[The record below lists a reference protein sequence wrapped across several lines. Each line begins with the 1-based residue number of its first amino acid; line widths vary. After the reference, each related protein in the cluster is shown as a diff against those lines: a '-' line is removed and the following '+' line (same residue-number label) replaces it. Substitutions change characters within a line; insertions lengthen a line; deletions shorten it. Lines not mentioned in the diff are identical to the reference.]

1 MCGICGIINSDGRPV
16 QEELIHNM
24 CMTLVHRG
32 PDGEGIYISSQPK
45 PSAGLGHRR
54 LKIIDLTE
62 AGNQPMANEDGSLWL
77 VSNGEIYNYQQL
89 RKDLQ
94 NRGHKFRSNT
104 DAEVVLHLYED
115 FAEDCLSYLRGMF
128 AFAIWDEKQGKL
140 FLARDRLG
148 QKPLLYYFDGQHFC
162 FASEFSAL
170 LSSGLIDKNIN
181 HKAIDQY
188 LTFGYVPA
196 PATIYKGIFK
206 MLPGHYGIFQNGK
219 LNLQKYWD
227 LDYSHKIAI
236 SEKEAAQEL
245 IRYLKEAVSLR
256 LVSDVPLGVFLSGG
270 IDSSTVTA
278 LMSQSA
284 NKVKTFSIGFDEA
297 DFNELEYARKI
308 ARYFSTDH
316 REFIVEPKTLEI
328 LPLLVERYGEPYAD
342 SSAIPTY
349 CVARETKK
357 YVTVALNGD
366 GGDESF
372 AGYDRYQAMVLAERY
387 SRLPAFFQDGL
398 RRAAI
403 SIAPDSLNFKKRRK
417 RLRRFF
423 ENASLPL
430 YSRYCRWVCIINDI
444 EKNKL
449 YSENYKKQLNN
460 ANPEDWLRDY
470 PDLSSDMEFV
480 DRLMAID
487 IKTNLANDL
496 LVKMDIASM
505 ANSLE
510 TRSPFLDHKLMEFAA
525 KLPAEYK
532 MKRLIKKYILKKA
545 IKDFI
550 PRENL
555 NRRKTGFAVPIG
567 EWFRNDLKGFLCE
580 ILLSKSFFNRGYF
593 KPEVIKNMVKQH
605 TEKQADYTFQL
616 WALLMLELWHQR
628 FID

>member
-1 MCGICGIINSDGRPV
+1 MCGICGIIA
-16 QEELIHNM
+16 HNRNGSVSEDVLRRM
-24 CMTLVHRG
+24 CAVMKHRG
-32 PDGEGIYISSQPK
+32 PDDEGVYIDNK
-45 PSAGLGHRR
+45 GFSAGLGHRR

-62 AGNQPMANEDGSLWL
+62 AGRQPMANEDGSLWL
-77 VSNGEIYNYQQL
+77 VLNGEIYNYPQL
-89 RKDLQ
+89 RKDLKDK
-94 NRGHKFRSNT
+94 GHQFRSNT

-115 FAEDCLSYLRGMF
+115 FAENCLSYLRGMF

-148 QKPLLYYFDGQHFC
+148 KKPLIYYYDSHHLC

-170 LSSGLIDKNIN
+170 LASGLIDKSIN
-181 HKAIDQY
+181 FKAIDQY

-206 MLPGHYGIFQNGK
+206 MLPGHYAIFQKGK
-219 LNLQKYWD
+219 LNIQKYWA

-245 IRYLKEAVSLR
+245 IRHLKEAVKLR

-270 IDSSTVTA
+270 LDSSTVTA
-278 LMSQSA
+278 LMSQLA
-284 NKVKTFSIGFDEA
+284 NKIKTFSIGFDES
-297 DFNELEYARKI
+297 DFNELEYARTI
-308 ARYFSTDH
+308 ARRFSTDH
-316 REFIVEPKTLEI
+316 REFMVEPKALEV

-349 CVARETKK
+349 YVAKETKK

-372 AGYDRYQAMVLAERY
+372 AGYDRYQAMVLAHSY
-387 SRLPAFFQDGL
+387 NRLPAFFRDGL
-398 RRAAI
+398 RRASI
-403 SIAPDSLNFKKRRK
+403 SLVPNGLNFKKRRK

-423 ENASLPL
+423 ENASLPF

-449 YSENYKKQLNN
+449 YSERFKNQLNN
-460 ANPEDWLRDY
+460 GKPADWLRDY
-470 PDLSSDMEFV
+470 PNLSSDMELV

-510 TRSPFLDHKLMEFAA
+510 TRSPFLDHKLMEFVA
-525 KLPAEYK
+525 KLPAKYK
-532 MKRLIKKYILKKA
+532 LKTFVKKYILKKA

-550 PRENL
+550 PKENL
-555 NRRKTGFAVPIG
+555 HRRKMGFAVPVG
-567 EWFRNDLKGFLCE
+567 EWFRADLKDFLCD
-580 ILLSKSFFNRGYF
+580 I
-593 KPEVIKNMVKQH
+593 KPGAIKNMVEHHLK
-605 TEKQADYTFQL
+605 KRADYTFQL
-616 WALLMLELWHQR
+616 WALLMLELWHRR